1 MPAPT
6 ATTADHCHQLTESV
20 IADYFT
26 QATHDAA
33 AINPAYARLWED
45 MHQLVLAGGKR
56 LRPRM
61 TYLSYRAFGGED
73 VAGFAPVA
81 AATELLHLCLL
92 IHDDIIDRDLVRY
105 RVPNI
110 TARYAEHYAP
120 YIANTTDRL
129 HYAESAALLAGD
141 LLLSGAHQMIA
152 GSVLPDTT
160 RAAVQAIL
168 SRGVFE
174 VVGGQLLDTEAAFV
188 DSATVQPLT
197 IAHYKSASYSFVLP
211 LLIGATAA
219 GAGEQAKQTLRQF
232 AEQLG
237 LAFQLQDDILGVFGD
252 SSVMGKSTTGD
263 LREGKRTYLIE
274 SFERLAAPAEK
285 AKFDRYFGKADLSD
299 DQADSI
305 RKLLESSGA
314 RGQVTSKISE
324 LEAGAIAALAA
335 LKLSPAHHQEFLDL
349 IHKALKRNS

>member
-1 MPAPT
+1 MPVSS
-6 ATTADHCHQLTESV
+6 TTAAERCYQLVESA
-20 IADYFT
+20 IADYFR
-26 QATHDAA
+26 QAARDAA
-33 AINPAYARLWED
+33 VINPAYARLWKD
-45 MHQLVLAGGKR
+45 MHELVLGGGKR

-61 TYLSYRAFGGED
+61 AYLSYRAFGGED

-81 AATELLHLCLL
+81 AATELLHLSLL
-92 IHDDIIDRDLVRY
+92 IHDDIIDRDLMRY

-110 TARYAEHYAP
+110 TARYVEHYAS
-120 YIANTTDRL
+120 YITDAADRL

-141 LLLSGAHQMIA
+141 LLLSGAHQMMA

-197 IAHYKSASYSFVLP
+197 IAHYKSASYSFVMP

-219 GAGEQAKQTLRQF
+219 GASEQAKATLRQF

-237 LAFQLQDDILGVFGD
+237 LAFQLHDDILGVFGD

-274 SFERLAAPAEK
+274 SFEKLAAPADK
-285 AKFDRYFGKADLSD
+285 AKFDCYFGKAELSD
-299 DQADSI
+299 DQADSL
-305 RKLLESSGA
+305 RQLLEDSGA